1 MNFELL
7 NNILAFKPQTLSM
20 LYICRIGF
28 ANLAIFSDIASIVWR
43 EIEML
48 KIRISYKYQLSA
60 HFYSPSFDEVPSLQ
74 TNAKTCNTFTKPK
87 QISSNKFK

>member
-7 NNILAFKPQTLSM
+7 NNILALKPQTLSM
-20 LYICRIGF
+20 QYICRIVF
-28 ANLAIFSDIASIVWR
+28 ANLAIFSDIASIVW
-43 EIEML
+43 IGML

-87 QISSNKFK
+87 QISSNKFKWN

>member
-7 NNILAFKPQTLSM
+7 NNIVAFKPQTLSM

-48 KIRISYKYQLSA
+48 KIRISYKYQLDMSR
-60 HFYSPSFDEVPSLQ
+60 HCQ
-74 TNAKTCNTFTKPK
+74 AKTSVDFV
-87 QISSNKFK
+87 